1 MGQQWKD
8 SFNKWVQLMSMRSG
22 QPGINAEEY
31 KILPLDIPSLP
42 EQQKIANFLSAI
54 DVKINYCRNQ
64 IEKMEAWKKGL
75 LQQMFC

>member
-1 MGQQWKD
+1 MVFG
-8 SFNKWVQLMSMRSG
+8 SG
-22 QPGINAEEY
+22 QPLVTGGQIKNMN
-31 KILPLDIPSLP
+31 IMLPSLP

-54 DVKINYCRNQ
+54 DEKISHCGAQ